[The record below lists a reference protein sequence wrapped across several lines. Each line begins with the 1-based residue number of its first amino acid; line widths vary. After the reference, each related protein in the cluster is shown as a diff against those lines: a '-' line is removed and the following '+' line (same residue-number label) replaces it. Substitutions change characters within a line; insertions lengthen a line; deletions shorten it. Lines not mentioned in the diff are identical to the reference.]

1 MSVDPL
7 LTKLRSAQQAQKLA
21 ETTVIRDPLD
31 GIICRLWR
39 GLWDTNEIAR
49 LSGHPE
55 SEVANRLAALRDGGA
70 L

>member
-1 MSVDPL
+1 MIVDPL
-7 LTKLRSAQQAQKLA
+7 LTKLRSAQDVTKLA
-21 ETTVIRDPLD
+21 EAAVIRDPLD

-39 GLWDTNEIAR
+39 GHWDTNEIAH

-55 SEVANRLAALRDGGA
+55 SEVANRLVALRDGGA

>member
-1 MSVDPL
+1 MTDAL
-7 LTKLRSAQQAQKLA
+7 LTKLRAAHNVARVA
-21 ETTVIRDPLD
+21 EAAVIRDPFD

-39 GLWDTNEIAR
+39 GKWDTNEIGR